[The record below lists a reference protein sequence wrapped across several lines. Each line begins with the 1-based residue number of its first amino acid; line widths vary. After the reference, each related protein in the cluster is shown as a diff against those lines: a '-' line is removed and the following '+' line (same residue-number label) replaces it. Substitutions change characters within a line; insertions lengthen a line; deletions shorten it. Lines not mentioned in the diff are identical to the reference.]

1 MIRSRNGF
9 PTATRGRRDHPHS
22 APRARSGRCG
32 AGLASTPQARRYA
45 SPLRP
50 YGLWLA
56 CLIAAACVAGL
67 ITSHARGPKALAVPP
82 VVQSIPE
89 TRTVDAEAQPVAA
102 ADPAPAHIRK
112 TAELVPIAAT
122 VAPPAPV
129 QPLDDCM
136 KNGNVIDEAVAN
148 CRFGQLPRPAQAEPA
163 TGMVSADYMADFKA
177 NASRNST
184 RSSRPYSV
192 ATASIREADGRN
204 RYRAQWRVYGNTIDG
219 DSVCENFAI
228 RSFERRECR
237 KAAAVNFREECR
249 EWTKR
254 AARNRDEDSKNAQ
267 QRYCE
272 VTANFSP

>member
-1 MIRSRNGF
+1 MDSLQQPEDDGIIHIQRLVPGQVDVVLGSHPHRMRVDTPRRSR
-9 PTATRGRRDHPHS
+9 S
-22 APRARSGRCG
+22 
-32 AGLASTPQARRYA
+32 
-45 SPLRP
+45 

-56 CLIAAACVAGL
+56 CFIAAACVAGL
-67 ITSHARGPKALAVPP
+67 VVSHTRSPKALAVTP

-89 TRTVDAEAQPVAA
+89 TETAEAETQPLAA
-102 ADPAPAHIRK
+102 NTASSHIRK

-122 VAPPAPV
+122 LAPPAPV

-163 TGMVSADYMADFKA
+163 KGMVSAGYMADFKA
-177 NASRNST
+177 DASRNST
-184 RSSRPYSV
+184 RSSRPYNV

-204 RYRAQWRVYGNTIDG
+204 RYRAQWRVYGNTIDA

-237 KAAAVNFREECR
+237 KAAEVNFREECR

-254 AARNRDEDSKNAQ
+254 AVRNRDEDSKKAQ

-272 VTANFSP
+272 VTATFSP

>member
-1 MIRSRNGF
+1 MDSLQQPEDDGIIRIQRLVPGQVDVVLGSH
-9 PTATRGRRDHPHS
+9 PRRKRVDT
-22 APRARSGRCG
+22 PRRS
-32 AGLASTPQARRYA
+32 
-45 SPLRP
+45 RP

-82 VVQSIPE
+82 VVQSVPEPE
-89 TRTVDAEAQPVAA
+89 TVEAETQSVAA
-102 ADPAPAHIRK
+102 ADPAPAQIRK

-148 CRFGQLPRPAQAEPA
+148 CRFGQVPRPAQAESA

-184 RSSRPYSV
+184 RSSKPYSV

-204 RYRAQWRVYGNTIDG
+204 RYRAQWRIYGNTIDG

-237 KAAAVNFREECR
+237 KAAAVNFREQCQ

-272 VTANFSP
+272 VTTNFSP

>member
-1 MIRSRNGF
+1 MDSLQQPEDDGIIRIQRLVPGQVDVVLGSH
-9 PTATRGRRDHPHS
+9 PRRKRVD
-22 APRARSGRCG
+22 APRRS
-32 AGLASTPQARRYA
+32 
-45 SPLRP
+45 RP

-67 ITSHARGPKALAVPP
+67 ITSHAKAPKALAEPP

-89 TRTVDAEAQPVAA
+89 TRTVEAEAQPV

-122 VAPPAPV
+122 VAPPATV

-136 KNGNVIDEAVAN
+136 KKGNVIDEAVAN

-184 RSSRPYSV
+184 RSSRPYSL

-204 RYRAQWRVYGNTIDG
+204 RYRAQWRVYGNTIDR

-237 KAAAVNFREECR
+237 KAAAINFREECR

>member
-1 MIRSRNGF
+1 MDSLQQPEDDGVIRIQRLVPGQVDVVLGSH
-9 PTATRGRRDHPHS
+9 PRRKRVD
-22 APRARSGRCG
+22 APRRS
-32 AGLASTPQARRYA
+32 
-45 SPLRP
+45 RP

-56 CLIAAACVAGL
+56 CLIAAACMAGL
-67 ITSHARGPKALAVPP
+67 VASHARGPKALAVTP

-89 TRTVDAEAQPVAA
+89 TEAVEVEAQPVAA
-102 ADPAPAHIRK
+102 ADTAPAHIRK

-129 QPLDDCM
+129 KPLDDCM
-136 KNGNVIDEAVAN
+136 KNGNVIDEAVAT
-148 CRFGQLPRPAQAEPA
+148 CRFGQTPRPAQGEPA
-163 TGMVSADYMADFKA
+163 KGMVSADYMADFKA
-177 NASRNST
+177 NASSTST
-184 RSSRPYSV
+184 RSSKPYSV

-237 KAAAVNFREECR
+237 KAAEVNFREECR

-254 AARNRDEDSKNAQ
+254 AARNRDEGSKNAQ

-272 VTANFSP
+272 VSSNFSP

>member
-1 MIRSRNGF
+1 MDSLQQPEDDGIIRIQRLVPGQVDVVLGSH
-9 PTATRGRRDHPHS
+9 PRRKRVDT
-22 APRARSGRCG
+22 PRRS
-32 AGLASTPQARRYA
+32 
-45 SPLRP
+45 RP

-82 VVQSIPE
+82 VVQSVPEPE
-89 TRTVDAEAQPVAA
+89 TVEAEAQSVAA
-102 ADPAPAHIRK
+102 ADPAPAQIRK

-148 CRFGQLPRPAQAEPA
+148 CRFGQVPRPAQAESA

-177 NASRNST
+177 NASRNSA
-184 RSSRPYSV
+184 RSSKPYSV

-204 RYRAQWRVYGNTIDG
+204 RYRAQWRIYGNTIDG

-237 KAAAVNFREECR
+237 KAAAVNFREQCQ

-254 AARNRDEDSKNAQ
+254 AAKNRDEDSKNAQ

-272 VTANFSP
+272 VTTNFSP

>member
-1 MIRSRNGF
+1 MSELEPLDDDILSIVAASKHVPELEAQRKAEIF
-9 PTATRGRRDHPHS
+9 ATTTAKI
-22 APRARSGRCG
+22 G
-32 AGLASTPQARRYA
+32 AGGPDGGGSGGGGGGTTGTALSLGKLA
-45 SPLRP
+45 
-50 YGLWLA
+50 LA
-56 CLIAAACVAGL
+56 ATFVAG
-67 ITSHARGPKALAVPP
+67 I
-82 VVQSIPE
+82 VVGVVADRLVTKTESAMPMSVVTE
-89 TRTVDAEAQPVAA
+89 HRTVAPALPSIAQP
-102 ADPAPAHIRK
+102 
-112 TAELVPIAAT
+112 
-122 VAPPAPV
+122 APPAPV

-136 KNGNVIDEAVAN
+136 KKGNVIDEAVAN
-148 CRFGQLPRPAQAEPA
+148 CRFGQLPRPAQGEPA

-184 RSSRPYSV
+184 RSSKPYSL